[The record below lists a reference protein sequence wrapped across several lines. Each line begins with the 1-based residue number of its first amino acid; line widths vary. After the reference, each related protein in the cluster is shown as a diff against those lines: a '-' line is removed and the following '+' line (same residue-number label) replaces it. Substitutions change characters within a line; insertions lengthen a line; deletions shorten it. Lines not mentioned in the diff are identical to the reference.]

1 MLEGPEDLFCKEWMI
16 SIISSLDTS
25 AISKFNWFQFL
36 RNFKGVILG
45 TFGIKLSV
53 LTPTLAKKLLKL
65 VAISLS
71 LSMIFPPKF
80 S

>member
-1 MLEGPEDLFCKEWMI
+1 MLEGTEDLFFKEWMI

-25 AISKFNWFQFL
+25 AITKSNRFRFL
-36 RNFKGVILG
+36 RNFKGAILG

-53 LTPTLAKKLLKL
+53 LIPTLAKKLLKL